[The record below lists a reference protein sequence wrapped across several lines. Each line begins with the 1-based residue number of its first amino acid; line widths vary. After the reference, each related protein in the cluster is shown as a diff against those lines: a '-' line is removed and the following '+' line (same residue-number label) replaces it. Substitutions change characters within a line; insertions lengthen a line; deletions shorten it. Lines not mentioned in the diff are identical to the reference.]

1 MKKNIIITLT
11 MAINMLLFFGN
22 TIAQNE
28 ELSDAILTNK
38 IEVIDFH
45 STNRCMTCNAI
56 EANTKYTL
64 EKYFADELKSGEITF
79 QTINI
84 DEKENYAM
92 AEKFEAAGTSLF
104 LNVIKSGK
112 ETQINLTNFAF
123 MKGKDKLNFSKELK
137 SKVNKQLKILN
148 RTN

>member
-1 MKKNIIITLT
+1 MKKITIITLV
-11 MAINMLLFFGN
+11 MASYLFLFLTN
-22 TIAQNE
+22 VVAQND
-28 ELSDAILTNK
+28 ELSTISPSNK

-104 LNVIKSGK
+104 LNVIKDGK

-123 MKGKDKLNFSKELK
+123 MKGKDKLTFSQELK
-137 SKVNKQLKILN
+137 SKIKKQLKIIN
-148 RTN
+148 

>member
-1 MKKNIIITLT
+1 MKKI
-11 MAINMLLFFGN
+11 N
-22 TIAQNE
+22 TIALFMTTCLLMFHVNMVAQNDDQVTI
-28 ELSDAILTNK
+28 SPSNK

-45 STNRCMTCNAI
+45 STNRCKTCNAI

-64 EKYFADELKSGEITF
+64 EKYFADELESGEITF
-79 QTINI
+79 QTVNI

-104 LNVIKSGK
+104 LNVIKDGK

-123 MKGKDKLNFSKELK
+123 LKNKDKLAYSKELK
-137 SKVNKQLKILN
+137 SKINKQLKII
-148 RTN
+148 R

>member
-1 MKKNIIITLT
+1 MKKI
-11 MAINMLLFFGN
+11 N
-22 TIAQNE
+22 TIALFMTTCLLMFYVNVVAQNDDQVTINT
-28 ELSDAILTNK
+28 SNK

-45 STNRCMTCNAI
+45 STNRCKTCNAI

-64 EKYFADELKSGEITF
+64 EKYFADELESGEITF
-79 QTINI
+79 QTVNI

-104 LNVIKSGK
+104 LNVIKDGK

-123 MKGKDKLNFSKELK
+123 LKNKNKLAYSKELK
-137 SKVNKQLKILN
+137 SKINKQLKII
-148 RTN
+148 R

>member
-1 MKKNIIITLT
+1 MKKINTITLFMT
-11 MAINMLLFFGN
+11 ACLLMFTVN
-22 TIAQNE
+22 VVAQNDDQVTI
-28 ELSDAILTNK
+28 SPSNK

-45 STNRCMTCNAI
+45 STNRCKTCNAI

-64 EKYFADELKSGEITF
+64 EKYFADELESGEITF
-79 QTINI
+79 QTVNI

-104 LNVIKSGK
+104 LNVIKDGK

-123 MKGKDKLNFSKELK
+123 LKNKDKLAYSKELK
-137 SKVNKQLKILN
+137 SKINKQLKII
-148 RTN
+148 R